1 MKQVIAMFVVL
12 ILALLSLTLLED
24 RAPQR
29 YTCEFHEPH
38 SSTEVLCWDEHG
50 ALFKLFKR
58 APGKFTVVVPRER

>member
-1 MKQVIAMFVVL
+1 MKLIVLMFTMLVL
-12 ILALLSLTLLED
+12 VLLGMTLLDHD
-24 RAPQR
+24 RAQR
-29 YTCEFHEPH
+29 YTCEFQ